1 MKHPNVEA
9 CCVVGKNDIEKGM
22 GQLPYV
28 FIVLK
33 KPDDITVDEIR
44 DICKENLTAKFMPCD
59 FEIIEKLPLT
69 DNGKVAYREL
79 EKRINV

>member
-1 MKHPNVEA
+1 M
-9 CCVVGKNDIEKGM
+9 
-22 GQLPYV
+22 
-28 FIVLK
+28 
-33 KPDDITVDEIR
+33 DEIR